1 MIPIMHSI
9 AEMYAKGKSLH
20 HAYLVDGER
29 VPTLAELRRFFE
41 RELKV
46 AVQGNPDVIV
56 QEFETLGIDDSRAL
70 KDFANRK
77 ALGGKKLFVVAADFF
92 TREAQNS
99 LLKLFE
105 EPAPD
110 THFFIVTENADT
122 LLPTLKS
129 RLMRVYAEGEGKQ
142 GLLKEIDDFLKM
154 PARLRLE
161 SPLITTL
168 IEEKDKQKAISF
180 LDALALELRE
190 RAGKDVAL
198 YKSVFEEMLA
208 SRNYLRDRAA
218 SVKLILEHL
227 SLIVPTL
234 R

>member
-1 MIPIMHSI
+1 MQTLNDV
-9 AEMYAKGKSLH
+9 YAKDKFLH
-20 HAYLVDGER
+20 HAYLVEGGRETR
-29 VPTLAELRRFFE
+29 AELVLFFKE
-41 RELKV
+41 ALGI
-46 AVQGNPDVIV
+46 AAQGNPDVVV
-56 QEFETLGIDDSRAL
+56 QEFSTLGIDDSRNL
-70 KDFANRK
+70 KEMASRK
-77 ALGGKKLFVVAADFF
+77 SAGGGKKLFVVMADFF

-105 EPAPD
+105 EPTQD
-110 THFFIVTENADT
+110 THFFLVTDNVDT

-129 RLMRVYAEGEGKQ
+129 RLMRVTAEGEGKQ
-142 GLLKEIDDFLKM
+142 GFSKEVEDFLKM

-168 IEEKDKQKAISF
+168 VEEKDKQKAIVF
-180 LDALALELRE
+180 LDALALELRD
-190 RAGKDVAL
+190 RAGRDIAP
-198 YKSVFEEMLA
+198 YKEVFGELLKG
-208 SRNYLRDRAA
+208 RNYLRDRSA